1 MDNKIY
7 KLIYLSSETES
18 FNEHELIH
26 ILEKS
31 IRRNEK
37 RGITGVML
45 YSGGNF
51 IQLLEGPKHEVESLF
66 RKISEDKRHT
76 NIIRLL
82 AEYSDRRDF
91 PDWKMGFR
99 KITTTMAEQKIT
111 GFSRL
116 LEGDELAEQEIQ
128 NLSKK
133 VKVLFNTFR
142 RVASLAS

>member
-1 MDNKIY
+1 MNNKIY

-18 FNEHELIH
+18 FNEHELLT
-26 ILEKS
+26 ILEES
-31 IRRNEK
+31 IKNNK
-37 RGITGVML
+37 KKGITGVLL

-51 IQLLEGPKHEVESLF
+51 IQLLEGSKKEVEALF
-66 RKISEDKRHT
+66 KKISEDKRHT
-76 NIIRLL
+76 NIIRLM
-82 AEYSDRRDF
+82 AEYSDNRDF

-99 KITTTMAEQKIT
+99 KITTSMAEEKIT

-116 LEGDELAEQEIQ
+116 LEGDEIADEELQ

>member
-1 MDNKIY
+1 MDNEIY
-7 KLIYLSSETES
+7 KLIYLSSETKS
-18 FNEHELIH
+18 FNEHELLA

-31 IRRNEK
+31 IINNK
-37 RGITGVML
+37 KKGITGVLL

-51 IQLLEGPKHEVESLF
+51 IQLLEGSKKEVEALF
-66 RKISEDKRHT
+66 AKIRADKRHT
-76 NIIRLL
+76 NIIRLM
-82 AEYSDRRDF
+82 AEYSDKRDF

-99 KITTTMAEQKIT
+99 KITPTMAEQKIV

-116 LEGDELAEQEIQ
+116 LEGNELAESEMQ

>member
-7 KLIYLSSETES
+7 KLIYLSSETEF
-18 FNEHELIH
+18 FNEHELLT

-31 IRRNEK
+31 IKNNK
-37 RGITGVML
+37 KKGITGVLL

-51 IQLLEGPKHEVESLF
+51 IQLLEGPKTEVESLF
-66 RKISEDKRHT
+66 SSVCKDKRHN

-82 AEYSDRRDF
+82 AEYSDTRDF

-99 KITTTMAEQKIT
+99 KITPSMAEQKIT

-116 LEGDELAEQEIQ
+116 LDGNEIDEAEMQ

>member
-7 KLIYLSSETES
+7 KLIYLSSETDS

-26 ILEKS
+26 ILEGS
-31 IRRNEK
+31 IKRNEK
-37 RGITGVML
+37 RGITGVLL

-51 IQLLEGPKHEVESLF
+51 IQLLEGPKEEVESLF
-66 RKISEDKRHT
+66 QEICADKRHT
-76 NIIRLL
+76 KIIRLM
-82 AEYSDRRDF
+82 AEYSDKRDF
-91 PDWKMGFR
+91 PGWKMGFR
-99 KITTTMAEQKIT
+99 KITATMAEQNIS
-111 GFSRL
+111 GFSKL
-116 LEGDELAEQEIQ
+116 LEGDELAEHEMQ

>member
-1 MDNKIY
+1 MEKKIY
-7 KLIYLSSETES
+7 KLIYLSSETEF
-18 FNEHELIH
+18 FNEHELLT

-31 IRRNEK
+31 IKNNK
-37 RGITGVML
+37 KKGITGVLL

-51 IQLLEGPKHEVESLF
+51 IQLLEGPKPEVESLF
-66 RKISEDKRHT
+66 NLICKDKRHN

-82 AEYSDRRDF
+82 AEYSDTRDF

-99 KITTTMAEQKIT
+99 KITPSMAEQKIT

-116 LEGDELAEQEIQ
+116 LEGNEIVETDMQ
-128 NLSKK
+128 NLSQK
-133 VKVLFNTFR
+133 VKVLFNIFR

>member
-7 KLIYLSSETES
+7 KLIYLSSETEF
-18 FNEHELIH
+18 FNEHELLT

-31 IRRNEK
+31 IKNNK
-37 RGITGVML
+37 KKGITGVLL

-51 IQLLEGPKHEVESLF
+51 IQLLEGPKTEVESLF
-66 RKISEDKRHT
+66 RSICKDKRHN

-82 AEYSDRRDF
+82 AEYSDTRDF

-99 KITTTMAEQKIT
+99 KITPSMAEQKIT

-116 LEGDELAEQEIQ
+116 LEGDEIGEAEMQ

-133 VKVLFNTFR
+133 VNVLFNTFR

>member
-18 FNEHELIH
+18 FNEHELLT
-26 ILEKS
+26 ILEES
-31 IRRNEK
+31 INNNKRR
-37 RGITGVML
+37 GVTGVLL

-51 IQLLEGPKHEVESLF
+51 IQLLEGPREEVESLF
-66 RKISEDKRHT
+66 QVVKKDKRHT

-82 AEYSDRRDF
+82 AEYSDTRDF

-99 KITTTMAEQKIT
+99 KITPSMAEQKIT

-116 LEGDELAEQEIQ
+116 LEGDEVADKELQ
-128 NLSKK
+128 NLSGK

>member
-1 MDNKIY
+1 MDKKIF

-18 FNEHELIH
+18 FNEHELLT

-31 IRRNEK
+31 IKNNK
-37 RGITGVML
+37 NRGITGVLL

-51 IQLLEGPKHEVESLF
+51 IQLLEGPKDEVEALF
-66 RKISEDKRHT
+66 KVISADKRHN

-82 AEYSDRRDF
+82 AEYSDTRDF

-99 KITTTMAEQKIT
+99 KITPSMAEQKIT

-116 LEGDELAEQEIQ
+116 LEGNEIAEDEMD